1 MKEILGQLDSIIWGF
16 PTLFVLVGTGIYL
29 TVNLKGIQISK
40 LVTAFK
46 FLFEKDGNSDSKEG
60 DVSGFAALCTALA
73 ATIGTGNIVGV
84 ATAIKLGGPGAIF
97 WMWIAAFFG
106 MSTKFAEGF
115 LAIKYREKKDGEY
128 SGGPMYYIEKG
139 AKNKFLGKVFAFSGI
154 MVALLGIGTFPQV
167 NAVVEGVKG
176 AVGIPTMTTG
186 IVLTI
191 AVALVTFGG
200 IKRIS
205 QVASFLVPFMA
216 VFYIVGGVV
225 IMASNPSAT
234 MSAISLII
242 KSAFNGSAA
251 VGGFAGAGIMMAM
264 RAGVARG
271 VFSNEAGLGSAPI
284 AAASAKT
291 DSPVKQ
297 GLISMIGPFLDT
309 LIVCSITGI
318 IVVSSGLWSQDG
330 LSGSLL
336 TSKAF
341 EFYLGSYGS
350 LIVNIGIIFFAF
362 TTIIGWNF
370 YGEKCTQYLF
380 RKEAIKWFKVIF
392 LVMIASGPF
401 LKLDTIWLIADI
413 VNGVMVIP
421 NLVGLLV
428 LRKVIVGETLAFFK
442 EPVLK
447 KV

>member
-29 TVNLKGIQISK
+29 TVNLKGIQVSK
-40 LVTAFK
+40 LVTSFK
-46 FLFEKDGNSDSKEG
+46 LLFEKEDATDKKEG

-115 LAIKYREKKDGEY
+115 LAIKYRVKKDGEY
-128 SGGPMYYIEKG
+128 AGGPMYYIERG
-139 AKNKFLGKVFAFSGI
+139 ANNKFLGKVFAFSGI

-176 AVGIPTMTTG
+176 AIGIPTIVTG
-186 IVLTI
+186 VILTV

-216 VFYIVGGVV
+216 VFYIIGGVI
-225 IMASNPSAT
+225 IMASNPAAT
-234 MSAISLII
+234 GAAISLII
-242 KSAFNGSAA
+242 SSAFKGSAA
-251 VGGFAGAGIMMAM
+251 VGGFAGAGIMIAM

-284 AAASAKT
+284 AAAAART

-318 IVVSSGLWSQDG
+318 IVVASGLWSQDG

-380 RKEAIKWFKVIF
+380 PKEAIKWFKVIF

-428 LRKVIVGETLAFFK
+428 LRKVVIGETLEFFK
-442 EPVLK
+442 NPVLQ

>member
-29 TVNLKGIQISK
+29 TVNLKGIQVSK
-40 LVTAFK
+40 LITSFK
-46 FLFEKDGNSDSKEG
+46 LLFEKEDGSDSKEG

-115 LAIKYREKKDGEY
+115 LAIKYRVKKDGEY
-128 SGGPMYYIEKG
+128 AGGPMYYIERG

-176 AVGIPTMTTG
+176 AAGIPAVVTG
-186 IVLTI
+186 VVLTV

-216 VFYIVGGVV
+216 VFYIIGGAI
-225 IMASNPSAT
+225 IMVSNSGAT
-234 MSAISLII
+234 VSAISLII
-242 KSAFNGSAA
+242 SSAFKGSAA
-251 VGGFAGAGIMMAM
+251 IGGFAGAGIMMAM

-284 AAASAKT
+284 AAANART

-330 LSGSLL
+330 LSGALL
-336 TSKAF
+336 TSSAF

-350 LIVNIGIIFFAF
+350 FIVNVGIIFFAF

-380 RKEAIKWFKVIF
+380 PKVAIKWFKVIF
-392 LVMIASGPF
+392 LLMVASGPF
-401 LKLDTIWLIADI
+401 LKLETIWLIADI

-421 NLVGLLV
+421 NLVGLLA
-428 LRKVIVGETLAFFK
+428 LRKVIIGETLEFFQ
-442 EPVLK
+442 EPVLQK
-447 KV
+447 A

>member
-29 TVNLKGIQISK
+29 TINLKGIQVSK

-46 FLFEKDGNSDSKEG
+46 FLFEKDSNSDSKEG

-176 AVGIPTMTTG
+176 AVGIPTIATG
-186 IVLTI
+186 IVLTV

-234 MSAISLII
+234 MSAVSLII
-242 KSAFNGSAA
+242 SSAFKGSAA
-251 VGGFAGAGIMMAM
+251 IGGFAGAGIMMAM

-330 LSGSLL
+330 LAGSLL

-350 LIVNIGIIFFAF
+350 LIVNVGIIFFAF

-380 RKEAIKWFKVIF
+380 QKDAIKWFKVIF
-392 LVMIASGPF
+392 LVMVASGPF
-401 LKLDTIWLIADI
+401 LKLETIWLIADI

-428 LRKVIVGETLAFFK
+428 LRKVIIGETLEFFAN
-442 EPVLK
+442 PVFK
-447 KV
+447 KA

>member
-1 MKEILGQLDSIIWGF
+1 MKEILGQLDSIIWGI
-16 PTLFVLVGTGIYL
+16 PTLLALVGTGIYL
-29 TVNLKGIQISK
+29 TINLKGIQVTK
-40 LVTAFK
+40 LVDSFK
-46 FLFEKDGNSDSKEG
+46 YLFEKDESNSKEG

-115 LAIKYREKKDGEY
+115 LAIKYRVKEDGEY
-128 SGGPMYYIEKG
+128 SGGPMYYIERG
-139 AKNKFLGKVFAFSGI
+139 AKNKFLGKVFAVSGI

-167 NAVVEGVKG
+167 NAVVEGVQG
-176 AVGIPTMTTG
+176 AVGIPTIITG
-186 IVLTI
+186 VVLTI
-191 AVALVTFGG
+191 TVALVTFGG

-205 QVASFLVPFMA
+205 QVATFLVPFMA
-216 VFYIVGGVV
+216 VFYIAGGLI
-225 IMASNPSAT
+225 IMVSHPGAT

-242 KSAFNGSAA
+242 TSAFNGSAA
-251 VGGFAGAGIMMAM
+251 LGGFAGAGIMIAM
-264 RAGVARG
+264 RAGIARG

-318 IVVSSGLWSQDG
+318 IVVSSGLWTKGD
-330 LSGSLL
+330 LSGALL

-341 EFYLGSYGS
+341 EFYLGSNGA
-350 LIVNIGIIFFAF
+350 LIVNVGIVFFAF

-370 YGEKCTQYLF
+370 YGEKCTKYLF
-380 RKEAIKWFKVIF
+380 NKDAIKWFKLIF
-392 LVMIASGPF
+392 LVMVAGGPF

-421 NLVGLLV
+421 NLVGLIL
-428 LRKVIVGETLAFFK
+428 LRKVIIGETLEFFT
-442 EPVLK
+442 EPLLRK
-447 KV
+447 S

>member
-1 MKEILGQLDSIIWGF
+1 
-16 PTLFVLVGTGIYL
+16 
-29 TVNLKGIQISK
+29 
-40 LVTAFK
+40 
-46 FLFEKDGNSDSKEG
+46 
-60 DVSGFAALCTALA
+60 
-73 ATIGTGNIVGV
+73 
-84 ATAIKLGGPGAIF
+84 
-97 WMWIAAFFG
+97 
-106 MSTKFAEGF
+106 
-115 LAIKYREKKDGEY
+115 
-128 SGGPMYYIEKG
+128 
-139 AKNKFLGKVFAFSGI
+139 
-154 MVALLGIGTFPQV
+154 
-167 NAVVEGVKG
+167 
-176 AVGIPTMTTG
+176 
-186 IVLTI
+186 
-191 AVALVTFGG
+191 
-200 IKRIS
+200 RIS

-216 VFYIVGGVV
+216 VFYILGGVI
-225 IMASNPSAT
+225 IMASNPAAT
-234 MSAISLII
+234 GSAISLII
-242 KSAFNGSAA
+242 SSAFKGSAA
-251 VGGFAGAGIMMAM
+251 VGGFAGAGIMIAM

-284 AAASAKT
+284 AAAAART

-318 IVVSSGLWSQDG
+318 IVVASGLWSQDG

-380 RKEAIKWFKVIF
+380 PKEAIKWFKVIF

-428 LRKVIVGETLAFFK
+428 LRKVVIGETLEFFK
-442 EPVLK
+442 NPVLQ

>member
-46 FLFEKDGNSDSKEG
+46 LLFEKDDNSDSKEG

-176 AVGIPTMTTG
+176 AVGVPTSITG
-186 IVLTI
+186 IILTV

-216 VFYIVGGVV
+216 LFYIVGGVV
-225 IMASNPSAT
+225 IMASNTPAT
-234 MSAISLII
+234 VSAISLII
-242 KSAFNGSAA
+242 SSAFKGSAA

-318 IVVSSGLWSQDG
+318 IIVSSGLWSQDG
-330 LSGSLL
+330 LAGSLL

-350 LIVNIGIIFFAF
+350 LIVNVGIIFFAF

-380 RKEAIKWFKVIF
+380 PKETIKWFKVIF
-392 LVMIASGPF
+392 LVMVASGPF
-401 LKLDTIWLIADI
+401 LKLETIWLIADI

-428 LRKVIVGETLAFFK
+428 LRKVIIGETMEFFR

-447 KV
+447 KA